1 MPFRYFNE
9 EPILK
14 PEHLFRKVDNWPET
28 AIITWQSGFVRA
40 AQNYNIKPLSIKAKS
55 NRILVSELTY
65 KDKRYAFSQIGIGG
79 PSTAPF
85 IEEMAVFGTKNFV
98 FIGSCGELTA
108 DLKGKIIVPDRAF
121 RDEGTSWHYIP
132 ETEEYIDIQTA
143 QHTESIVK
151 SLGFGYEV
159 GSIWTTDAVYRETPS
174 AVKYYRDR
182 GCIAVDMECASI
194 MAVAKCKMLNAYQV
208 LFTADSLAGGNWKK
222 GRLLHMAKT
231 AWDAYLNL
239 ALELADSVTEIS

>member
-1 MPFRYFNE
+1 MQFSYFNE
-9 EPILK
+9 EPVLK
-14 PEHLFRKVDNWPET
+14 PENLFRKVENWPET

-40 AQNYNIKPLSIKAKS
+40 AKEYDMKPLSIKAKA
-55 NRILVSELTY
+55 NRILVNELTY
-65 KDKRYAFSQIGIGG
+65 KDKRYAFSEIGIGG

-85 IEEMAVFGTKNFV
+85 MEEMAVFGTKNFIFV
-98 FIGSCGELTA
+98 GSCGTLTDDA
-108 DLKGKIIVPDRAF
+108 KHRIIVPDRAF

-132 ETEEYIDIQTA
+132 DSEEYIEVETVK
-143 QHTESIVK
+143 HTESIVK
-151 SLGFGYEV
+151 SLNFDYEV

-174 AVKYYRDR
+174 AVRYYKDK

-194 MAVAKCKMLNAYQV
+194 MAVAKCRNLKAYQF
-208 LFTADSLAGGNWKK
+208 LFTADSLAGGSWKK

-239 ALELADSVTEIS
+239 ALELADSIS